1 MMYLIYLMIA
11 IVGYFCGCSNLAYF
25 LAKARGFDIRTY
37 GSSNA
42 GASNATITMGLK
54 AGVAVAVHD
63 AAKAFLPALLAALLF
78 PALPLAGAVAGVA
91 AVLGHIFPFY
101 MGFRG
106 GKGFASFM
114 GMILALDW
122 QFFLII
128 LLAALLIT
136 LITDYIVLGTLT
148 TIVTFPTY
156 LFFFRQMGLIFVGV
170 ICVASLVILC
180 KHFVNLRKL
189 ATGQEIGLRRALSK
203 KDRV

>member
-1 MMYLIYLMIA
+1 MTYLIYLMIA
-11 IVGYFCGCSNLAYF
+11 AVGYLFGCSNLAYF

-78 PALPLAGAVAGVA
+78 PALPLAGVAAGVS

-101 MGFRG
+101 LGFRG

-122 QFFLII
+122 QFFFVI
-128 LLAALLIT
+128 LLAAFLIT

-156 LFFFRQMGLIFVGV
+156 LFFFRQMSLVFVGV
-170 ICVASLVILC
+170 VCIASLVILC
-180 KHFVNLRKL
+180 KHLVNLRKI